1 MKCDHVILSHG
12 TFGLWGALLSS
23 KKNQHVMPVSVR
35 NKEGKQ
41 TFLDEATAIMTSGY
55 RNFKF
60 IDED

>member
-1 MKCDHVILSHG
+1 
-12 TFGLWGALLSS
+12 
-23 KKNQHVMPVSVR
+23 MPVSVR

-60 IDED
+60 IDEDWCQAWSLNAIRDVNKD